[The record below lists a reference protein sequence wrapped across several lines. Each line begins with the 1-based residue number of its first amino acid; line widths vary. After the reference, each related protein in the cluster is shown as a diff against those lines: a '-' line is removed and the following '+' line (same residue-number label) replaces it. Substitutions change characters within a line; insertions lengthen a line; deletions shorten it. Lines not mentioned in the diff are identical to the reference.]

1 MRPSYVL
8 SMTIET
14 RLRVSVLALFID
26 HDDVLLLHQMTP
38 PEPDCWDL
46 PGGGL
51 DPAEDL
57 LTGLRREVQEETGL
71 TDFTIESLLTVV
83 EGFYPRDYG
92 QLHTLNLIYRCSVSP
107 RPTVFSPTDLEEI
120 GPKGI
125 QWHSIPDLYRDQC
138 SHRTWEALAA
148 AGLFTQDA
156 S

>member
-1 MRPSYVL
+1 
-8 SMTIET
+8 MTAET
-14 RLRVSVLALFID
+14 QLRISVLALFVD
-26 HDDVLLLHQMTP
+26 RNEVLLLHQMTP

-57 LTGLRREVQEETGL
+57 LTGLQREVLEETGIQH
-71 TDFTIESLLTVV
+71 FTVEALLTVI

-92 QLHTLNLIYRCSVSP
+92 QLHTLNLVYRCQASP
-107 RPTVFSPTDLEEI
+107 RPTTFNPTDLEEV

-125 QWHSIPDLYRDQC
+125 QWHSIADLSRDQC
-138 SHRTWEALAA
+138 SRRTWESLIA
-148 AGLFTQDA
+148 AGLITQDA